1 MSELKFITLL
11 ALFFITSLVGVVTG
25 SNSLVTVPVMF
36 LFGIEPRTAIATNMF
51 GLTFMSIGGAL
62 PFMRAR
68 TFGQINW
75 RLLIGLTLLGSF
87 IGALLVLVIPSKAM
101 PLFVSLSMLA
111 VAGFTLTRKSDGA
124 ETLTVS
130 PRSQKLAL
138 LLTFVLAIYGGFFSG
153 GYVTMLTAVYVAL
166 YGMTF
171 VQAVSATKVINVFSS
186 LIATLVF
193 MARGLVDYKLALA
206 LALVM
211 FAGAFV
217 GARIAL
223 KLNNR
228 HLRRIFLFTI
238 ITLALKILLYDL
250 FWKEVLR

>member
-1 MSELKFITLL
+1 
-11 ALFFITSLVGVVTG
+11 
-25 SNSLVTVPVMF
+25 MF

-62 PFMRAR
+62 PFVRAR
-68 TFGQINW
+68 TLGQTKW
-75 RLLIGLTLLGSF
+75 GLLISLTLLGSF

-111 VAGFTLTRKSDGA
+111 VAGFTLTRKTDGA
-124 ETLTVS
+124 ETTVAS
-130 PRSQKLAL
+130 PRSQRLAL

-186 LIATLVF
+186 LIASLVF
-193 MARGLVDYKLALA
+193 MARGLVDYKLGLA

-238 ITLALKILLYDL
+238 IMLALKILLYDL

>member
-1 MSELKFITLL
+1 MIALL
-11 ALFFITSLVGVVTG
+11 ALFFVTSMVGVVTG

-36 LFGIEPRTAIATNMF
+36 LFGIEPRTAVATNMF
-51 GLTFMSIGGAL
+51 GLTFMSLGGAL
-62 PFMRAR
+62 PFVRAH
-68 TFGQINW
+68 TFGQIKW
-75 RLLIGLTLLGSF
+75 PLLISLTLLGSF
-87 IGALLVLVIPSKAM
+87 IGAWLVLVIPSQAM
-101 PLFVSLSMLA
+101 PLFVSLSMLC
-111 VAGFTLTRKSDGA
+111 VAGFTLTQKRTDTE
-124 ETLTVS
+124 ETPVAS
-130 PRSQKLAL
+130 PRSQRLAL
-138 LLTFVLAIYGGFFSG
+138 LLTFLLAIYGGFFSG
-153 GYVTMLTAVYVAL
+153 GYVTMLTAVCVTL

-193 MARGLVDYKLALA
+193 MTRGLVDYKLGLS

-228 HLRRIFLFTI
+228 ILRRVFLLTI